1 MRKLAVLLAAFLLL
15 SGAAQAAKPVATKW
29 YVNQYGF
36 SIILPAK
43 WYAVPRSVKAVQQ
56 TITEAKKEKKTALA
70 TEYGFYLTA
79 QGKSQLK
86 AFQFQAFLDVGPTSD
101 PITPQL
107 SIQMTPLGTKRPY
120 KTSDLTT
127 AADEYGGAIVSG
139 NKGSK
144 VAAPKRISL
153 PEGPAE
159 LVEGTIP
166 EGSGLSDGFALYLM
180 IHKGKLYVFKFDIDA
195 TVLAQA
201 TVFRSIAEN
210 VRWL

>member
-1 MRKLAVLLAAFLLL
+1 MRTLAVLLAACLVLA
-15 SGAAQAAKPVATKW
+15 GAAQAATPVQTKW
-29 YVNQYGF
+29 NVRQYGF
-36 SIILPAK
+36 SIILPPK
-43 WYAVPRSVKAVQQ
+43 WYAVPRTVEAVQQ
-56 TITEAKKEKKTALA
+56 TIALAKKQKLTALA

-79 QGKSQLK
+79 AGKSQLK
-86 AFQFQAFLDVGPTSD
+86 TFQFQAFLDVGPTSD

-107 SIQMTPLGTKRPY
+107 SVQVTPLGKKRPY
-120 KTSDLTT
+120 KTSDLS
-127 AADEYGGAIVSG
+127 AAGNTYARAIATG

-144 VAAPKRISL
+144 VTVPKRISL

-159 LVEGTIP
+159 LIEGTIP
-166 EGSGLSDGFALYLM
+166 EGGGLSDGFQFYLL

-195 TVLAQA
+195 TMLAQA